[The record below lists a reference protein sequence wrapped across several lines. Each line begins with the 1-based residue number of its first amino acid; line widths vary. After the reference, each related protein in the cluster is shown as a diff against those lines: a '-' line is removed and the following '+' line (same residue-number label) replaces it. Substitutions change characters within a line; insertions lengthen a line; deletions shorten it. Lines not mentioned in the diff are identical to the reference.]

1 MGDIIHA
8 LPVAHDIRQALPEAE
23 LHWVAEESFRDIPT
37 LAPAVSKVHV
47 TAFRRWRKAILSGP
61 VRAEMADVKNAL
73 RAEHY
78 DVVLDIQG
86 LMRSAM
92 VARWAGVPATGYS
105 WGTAREPIASL
116 AYARKLDLPASL
128 GAVRRY
134 RMAAAEALGYE
145 IDPERPVFG
154 LQANA
159 EPSVKPAGP
168 YAALAVN
175 TSRDEKLWPE
185 EYWTHLGRKFAGAGL
200 RSVLFWGSDVERE
213 RVERLVRTIPG
224 AEVAPRTTLA
234 TTAATLAR
242 VRRGRRHGAC
252 PSRGGARSSE
262 RRHLRLHADRDPE
275 ACRGRSRAQ
284 PRRHRTVSGRRRG
297 LEGARR
303 RSGRT
308 LVRITPSMYR
318 AVSVVALPLASLYLM
333 WRSRRQ
339 PAYRQFWD
347 ERFAW
352 SSFPLKTGRPRVW
365 IHAVSVG
372 ETNAAK
378 PLLEAVLERW
388 PECDVLLTHMTPT
401 GREAGAKLVA
411 LAPDRIHQ
419 CYLPYDAPYAVE
431 KFFRQTQPTIGIIME
446 TEVWPNL
453 MSEAKRCGVPMVL
466 ANARESEKSRAQAE
480 KFLDVMGPAFG
491 SFTAILA
498 QSEEDKERLESLG
511 GRNVTVCGSVKFDI
525 RPNASQEAA
534 ARAWKAS
541 LSRPVALI
549 ASTRQ
554 GEEVLFAKAMATR
567 PELLRRAQFWLV
579 PRHPQRFDE
588 VFRTLT
594 GAGLKVCRRS
604 QIAEPAD
611 VPADTDVVLGDSMGE
626 MSFYC
631 ALADMTAMGGSFQN
645 HGSQNVI
652 EPALAGSP
660 IVVGP
665 SIFNFQKVI
674 RDGLS
679 AGAMV
684 QVETPEEALDRFEH
698 WLDVPETRVSA
709 SEAALGFSRQYAG
722 ATQRMMTIL
731 EVLWQKAQKTASLTS

>member
-1 MGDIIHA
+1 MKILVIKSSSMGDIIHA

-242 VRRGRRHGAC
+242 AACVVEIGRAH
-252 PSRGGARSSE
+252 
-262 RRHLRLHADRDPE
+262 
-275 ACRGRSRAQ
+275 
-284 PRRHRTVSGRRRG
+284 V
-297 LEGARR
+297 
-303 RSGRT
+303 
-308 LVRITPSMYR
+308 
-318 AVSVVALPLASLYLM
+318 
-333 WRSRRQ
+333 
-339 PAYRQFWD
+339 
-347 ERFAW
+347 
-352 SSFPLKTGRPRVW
+352 
-365 IHAVSVG
+365 
-372 ETNAAK
+372 
-378 PLLEAVLERW
+378 
-388 PECDVLLTHMTPT
+388 
-401 GREAGAKLVA
+401 
-411 LAPDRIHQ
+411 
-419 CYLPYDAPYAVE
+419 
-431 KFFRQTQPTIGIIME
+431 
-446 TEVWPNL
+446 
-453 MSEAKRCGVPMVL
+453 
-466 ANARESEKSRAQAE
+466 
-480 KFLDVMGPAFG
+480 
-491 SFTAILA
+491 
-498 QSEEDKERLESLG
+498 
-511 GRNVTVCGSVKFDI
+511 
-525 RPNASQEAA
+525 
-534 ARAWKAS
+534 
-541 LSRPVALI
+541 
-549 ASTRQ
+549 
-554 GEEVLFAKAMATR
+554 
-567 PELLRRAQFWLV
+567 
-579 PRHPQRFDE
+579 
-588 VFRTLT
+588 
-594 GAGLKVCRRS
+594 
-604 QIAEPAD
+604 
-611 VPADTDVVLGDSMGE
+611 
-626 MSFYC
+626 
-631 ALADMTAMGGSFQN
+631 
-645 HGSQNVI
+645 
-652 EPALAGSP
+652 
-660 IVVGP
+660 
-665 SIFNFQKVI
+665 
-674 RDGLS
+674 
-679 AGAMV
+679 
-684 QVETPEEALDRFEH
+684 
-698 WLDVPETRVSA
+698 
-709 SEAALGFSRQYAG
+709 
-722 ATQRMMTIL
+722 
-731 EVLWQKAQKTASLTS
+731 

>member
-1 MGDIIHA
+1 M
-8 LPVAHDIRQALPEAE
+8 
-23 LHWVAEESFRDIPT
+23 
-37 LAPAVSKVHV
+37 
-47 TAFRRWRKAILSGP
+47 
-61 VRAEMADVKNAL
+61 
-73 RAEHY
+73 
-78 DVVLDIQG
+78 
-86 LMRSAM
+86 
-92 VARWAGVPATGYS
+92 
-105 WGTAREPIASL
+105 
-116 AYARKLDLPASL
+116 
-128 GAVRRY
+128 
-134 RMAAAEALGYE
+134 
-145 IDPERPVFG
+145 
-154 LQANA
+154 
-159 EPSVKPAGP
+159 
-168 YAALAVN
+168 
-175 TSRDEKLWPE
+175 
-185 EYWTHLGRKFAGAGL
+185 
-200 RSVLFWGSDVERE
+200 
-213 RVERLVRTIPG
+213 
-224 AEVAPRTTLA
+224 
-234 TTAATLAR
+234 
-242 VRRGRRHGAC
+242 
-252 PSRGGARSSE
+252 
-262 RRHLRLHADRDPE
+262 
-275 ACRGRSRAQ
+275 
-284 PRRHRTVSGRRRG
+284 
-297 LEGARR
+297 
-303 RSGRT
+303 
-308 LVRITPSMYR
+308 RITPSMYR

-480 KFLDVMGPAFG
+480 KFLDVMGRAFG

-698 WLDVPETRVSA
+698 WLDVPKTRVSA